1 MSGKGRSDLELLRA
15 TRGGDGQAFAEFYRR
30 HRALV
35 LAFLGHRVS
44 NLEVAADLLAETFA
58 AALTAVLEG
67 ERELPDEPVAWLITI
82 TRNKLTDSLR
92 RGRVEQAAR
101 TRLGLEPLILEDAD
115 LQRVD
120 EMIGHTDVA
129 VRLAELLPPDQLE
142 ALRARIV
149 HERDYSEIARE
160 LRCSQAV
167 VRKRVS
173 RALQTL
179 RDAMEG
185 LK

>member
-1 MSGKGRSDLELLRA
+1 MPGKRRSDLELLCGARS
-15 TRGGDGQAFAEFYRR
+15 GDGQAFGEFYRR

-35 LAFLGHRVS
+35 LAFLGRRVG
-44 NLEVAADLLAETFA
+44 NPELAADLLAETFA
-58 AALTAVLEG
+58 AALAAVLDI
-67 ERELPDEPVAWLITI
+67 EREPPSEPIAWLITI
-82 TRNKLTDSLR
+82 ARNKLTDSLR
-92 RGRVEQAAR
+92 RGRVEETAR
-101 TRLGLEPLILEDAD
+101 LRLGLEPLSLEDAD
-115 LQRVD
+115 LQRVEELID
-120 EMIGHTDVA
+120 RTDVA
-129 VRLAELLPPDQLE
+129 GRLGELLTPEQLE
-142 ALRARIV
+142 ALQARIL
-149 HERDYSEIARE
+149 HERDYSDIARE